1 MIRMYF
7 IFVFS
12 CFLLTVAGQG
22 TSPDLAYYI
31 EVARNYSPLL
41 NDYRNQLQIEQAE
54 LQRLKALYTRSR
66 IELNGDY
73 LFVPVITKDGGQTSF
88 RWNAQDAIDYYGYD
102 LGESSGH
109 LHAGATWTQP
119 LLGHSSYKVAQE
131 LSGINIEI
139 TRNNIRIEE
148 NQLERLVTEQYL
160 LCLLDQ
166 TQIAFADS
174 IAAVLEHQQ
183 EIVRLFADKGLAKQ
197 SDLHLLAIEREANA
211 ELRLSSLQAY
221 HTHLMDLNLLCGI
234 DDTTDVA
241 LANIGLHLRLP
252 LDRGSLFTEQYR
264 LDSLNTAASLH
275 SFNLQYKPRLDLF
288 VNGGMQTGSFSQ
300 WYRHFGWSVGLTF
313 TWTLFDG
320 RQKRWKERQAELQ
333 QQSIR
338 IYRDHAEYQRN
349 MRLRQCLSE
358 LEKYDRREEALEKQL
373 AEYECVLSDYAREI
387 TAGQVSVLDYITVL
401 RNRIQTEKD
410 CLLLRTNRQ
419 LVIAT
424 YNYWNH

>member
-12 CFLLTVAGQG
+12 CFLLTAAGQG

-41 NDYRNQLQIEQAE
+41 NDYRNQPQIEQVE

-109 LHAGATWTQP
+109 LHAGATWTRP

-131 LSGINIEI
+131 LSGINIKI

-174 IAAVLEHQQ
+174 IAAV
-183 EIVRLFADKGLAKQ
+183 D
-197 SDLHLLAIEREANA
+197 
-211 ELRLSSLQAY
+211 
-221 HTHLMDLNLLCGI
+221 
-234 DDTTDVA
+234 
-241 LANIGLHLRLP
+241 
-252 LDRGSLFTEQYR
+252 
-264 LDSLNTAASLH
+264 
-275 SFNLQYKPRLDLF
+275 
-288 VNGGMQTGSFSQ
+288 
-300 WYRHFGWSVGLTF
+300 
-313 TWTLFDG
+313 
-320 RQKRWKERQAELQ
+320 ELQ
-333 QQSIR
+333 QAFASRLQHRVRWRLLRAAAVFPRASDDTQPCHPAGAHR
-338 IYRDHAEYQRN
+338 ADVPLARVAHLAGSAVHLADGHLRMPARPVAHRRAAQRQQLHGHHHDCGHPGREQHLH
-349 MRLRQCLSE
+349 RLAIPDEPPSGRRGGRVGRLCHRPAHPSQADDRHRCHPCPDAPRLGAGHGRTDAAAACRGG
-358 LEKYDRREEALEKQL
+358 DRRFRRRAAPAAGGASGADAEDIPVNELWGLVL
-373 AEYECVLSDYAREI
+373 AKLPFLLYL
-387 TAGQVSVLDYITVL
+387 
-401 RNRIQTEKD
+401 
-410 CLLLRTNRQ
+410 CLH
-419 LVIAT
+419 IAT
-424 YNYWNH
+424 LKIKLT

>member
-54 LQRLKALYTRSR
+54 LRRLKALYTRSR

-148 NQLERLVTEQYL
+148 NQLERLVTEQYQ

-197 SDLHLLAIEREANA
+197 SDLHLLAIEWEANA

-241 LANIGLHLRLP
+241 LTDTGLHLRLP
-252 LDRGSLFTEQYR
+252 LDRGSRTIPTGQPEHSGIAALFQLAVQATIGLVCEWRHADGQFLAVVQTFR
-264 LDSLNTAASLH
+264 LERGADVYMDSL
-275 SFNLQYKPRLDLF
+275 R
-288 VNGGMQTGSFSQ
+288 
-300 WYRHFGWSVGLTF
+300 
-313 TWTLFDG
+313 
-320 RQKRWKERQAELQ
+320 RQAKAMERTPG
-333 QQSIR
+333 R
-338 IYRDHAEYQRN
+338 IAAAKHTH
-349 MRLRQCLSE
+349 LSGPC
-358 LEKYDRREEALEKQL
+358 RIPTQHEAPPMP
-373 AEYECVLSDYAREI
+373 VGVGEI
-387 TAGQVSVLDYITVL
+387 
-401 RNRIQTEKD
+401 
-410 CLLLRTNRQ
+410 
-419 LVIAT
+419 
-424 YNYWNH
+424 

>member
-1 MIRMYF
+1 MYF

-73 LFVPVITKDGGQTSF
+73 LFVQVITKDGGQTSF

-264 LDSLNTAASLH
+264 LDSLNTAASLR

-300 WYRHFGWSVGLTF
+300 WYRHFGWSAGLTF
-313 TWTLFDG
+313 TWTLFGQAKAMERTPG
-320 RQKRWKERQAELQ
+320 RIAAAKHTHL
-333 QQSIR
+333 SGPCR
-338 IYRDHAEYQRN
+338 IPAQH
-349 MRLRQCLSE
+349 
-358 LEKYDRREEALEKQL
+358 EALPMP
-373 AEYECVLSDYAREI
+373 VGVGEI
-387 TAGQVSVLDYITVL
+387 
-401 RNRIQTEKD
+401 
-410 CLLLRTNRQ
+410 
-419 LVIAT
+419 
-424 YNYWNH
+424 

>member
-1 MIRMYF
+1 MCF

-41 NDYRNQLQIEQAE
+41 HDYRYQLQIEQAE
-54 LQRLKALYTRSR
+54 LRRLKALYTRSR
-66 IELNGDY
+66 LELNGDY
-73 LFVPVITKDGGQTSF
+73 LFVPVLTKDGGKTSF
-88 RWNAQDAIDYYGYD
+88 RWNAQDATDYYGYD

-131 LSGINIEI
+131 QSRINMDIA
-139 TRNNIRIEE
+139 RNNIRMEE
-148 NQLERLVTEQYL
+148 NQLERAVTEQYL

-174 IAAVLEHQQ
+174 IDALLERQTSL
-183 EIVRLFADKGLAKQ
+183 VRQLARNGLARQ
-197 SDLHLLAIEREANA
+197 SDLYLLAIEREANA
-211 ELRLSSLQAY
+211 ELRLSSQQSY

-241 LANIGLHLRLP
+241 LADIGLHPGLP

-264 LDSLNTAASLH
+264 LDSLNTAASLR

-288 VNGGMQTGSFSQ
+288 VDGGMQTGSFSQ
-300 WYRHFGWSVGLTF
+300 WYRHFGWSAGLTF
-313 TWTLFDG
+313 TCTLFDG

-338 IYRDHAEYQRN
+338 IYRNHAEYQRS

-358 LEKYDRREEALEKQL
+358 LEKYDRREKALTEQL
-373 AEYECVLSDYAREI
+373 AGYERVLSDYAREVE
-387 TAGQVSVLDYITVL
+387 AGQVSVLDYLTVL
-401 RNRIQTEKD
+401 RNKIQTERD
-410 CLLLRTNRQ
+410 ALLMRTNRQ
-419 LVIAT
+419 LIIAA

>member
-1 MIRMYF
+1 M
-7 IFVFS
+7 S
-12 CFLLTVAGQG
+12 H
-22 TSPDLAYYI
+22 DLSYYA
-31 EVARNYSPLL
+31 EAARNYSPLL
-41 NDYRNQLQIEQAE
+41 HDYRHQLQIEQAE
-54 LQRLKALYTRSR
+54 LRRLKALYTRSR
-66 IELNGDY
+66 LELNGDY
-73 LFVPVITKDGGQTSF
+73 LFVPVLTKDGGQTSF
-88 RWNAQDAIDYYGYD
+88 RWNAQDATDYYGYD

-131 LSGINIEI
+131 QSCINMDMA
-139 TRNNIRIEE
+139 RNHIRLEE
-148 NQLERLVTEQYL
+148 NQLERAVTEQYL

-174 IAAVLEHQQ
+174 IDALLKRQTSL
-183 EIVRLFADKGLAKQ
+183 VRQLARNGLARQ
-197 SDLHLLAIEREANA
+197 SDLYLLAIEREAND
-211 ELRLSSLQAY
+211 ELRLSSQQSY

-241 LANIGLHLRLP
+241 LADVGLHPGLP

-264 LDSLNTAASLH
+264 LDSLNTAASLR

-288 VNGGMQTGSFSQ
+288 VDGGMQTGSFSQ
-300 WYRHFGWSVGLTF
+300 WYRHFGWSAGLTF

-338 IYRDHAEYQRN
+338 IYRDHAEYQRS
-349 MRLRQCLSE
+349 MRFRQCLSE
-358 LEKYDRREEALEKQL
+358 LEKYDRREKALTEQL
-373 AEYECVLSDYAREI
+373 AGYERVLSDYAREVE
-387 TAGQVSVLDYITVL
+387 AGQVSVLDYLTVL
-401 RNRIQTEKD
+401 RSKIQTERD
-410 CLLLRTNRQ
+410 ALLMRTNRQ
-419 LVIAT
+419 LVIAA